1 MQKEEIEDIREY
13 HQENRVHFVLKVP
26 KLLEIE
32 QKEGIV
38 KKFKLQTSLSASN
51 QVLFN
56 DKGQIYRYN
65 TEEDIMKEWYSLR
78 QNLYVRRKEHMLA
91 KLKKEYET
99 LRNKVRFIKAVIN
112 EEVQIKRV
120 KRQ

>member
-51 QVLFN
+51 
-56 DKGQIYRYN
+56 
-65 TEEDIMKEWYSLR
+65 
-78 QNLYVRRKEHMLA
+78 
-91 KLKKEYET
+91 
-99 LRNKVRFIKAVIN
+99 
-112 EEVQIKRV
+112 
-120 KRQ
+120 